1 MSFQNKPGFRQNFF
15 ARRYDWQTL
24 LYREGGAMRNNA
36 AHTRSRSSTRW
47 SARTRCP
54 SNSPSRNKLR

>member
-1 MSFQNKPGFRQNFF
+1 MSFQNKPGSRQNFF

-36 AHTRSRSSTRW
+36 AHTRSRVFNEVERQNPLPVKFSK
-47 SARTRCP
+47 P
-54 SNSPSRNKLR
+54 E